1 MGRGHCLGCGLQVRV
16 FGVEQSIKNIEFHPF
31 SLGQASRFCMSSLGQ
46 AQILGQAS
54 LG

>member
-31 SLGQASRFCMSSLGQ
+31 SLGQASRFLHVQSGTGTDFGSG
-46 AQILGQAS
+46 
-54 LG
+54 